1 MSLDKFKAAA
11 QIVAEIEGLD
21 AELESLRAQAT
32 KGVIEG
38 ESARV
43 CIDFRVAE
51 PSECTQEDKRSIER
65 KLGELAT
72 FTFSC
77 TPRSIQHDIDTR
89 LSIHATA
96 AILDL
101 IIADK
106 KVKRDGLIRA
116 LESLGFKI

>member
-1 MSLDKFKAAA
+1 MNIEKLKKATEIVA
-11 QIVAEIEGLD
+11 QIAEID
-21 AELESLRAQAT
+21 QELEELTTQAA
-32 KGVIEG
+32 KGVITG

-43 CIDFRVAE
+43 RLDFKIPE
-51 PSECTQEDKRSIER
+51 TTECTLQGTRSIER

-77 TPRSIQHDIDTR
+77 TPRSIEHDIDTR

-96 AILDL
+96 AILDI

-106 KVKRDGLIRA
+106 KVKRDGLIRV
-116 LESLGFKI
+116 LESIGFKI

>member
-11 QIVAEIEGLD
+11 QIVAEIEELD
-21 AELESLRAQAT
+21 AELESLRAQAS

-43 CIDFRVAE
+43 RIDFRVAE
-51 PSECTQEDKRSIER
+51 PSECTPEDNRRIESR
-65 KLGELAT
+65 LRGLAT
-72 FTFSC
+72 MTFSC
-77 TPRSIQHDIDTR
+77 TPISIEQDIDTR

>member
-1 MSLDKFKAAA
+1 MSIEKLKKAAEIVA
-11 QIVAEIEGLD
+11 QIAEID
-21 AELESLRAQAT
+21 QELEELRKQAA
-32 KGVIEG
+32 KGVITG

-43 CIDFRVAE
+43 RLDFKIPE
-51 PSECTQEDKRSIER
+51 PVECTPQDNRSIER

-77 TPRSIQHDIDTR
+77 TPRSIEHDIDIR
-89 LSIHATA
+89 LSIHAAA
-96 AILDL
+96 AILDI

>member
-1 MSLDKFKAAA
+1 MSIEKLKKATEIVA
-11 QIVAEIEGLD
+11 QIAEID
-21 AELESLRAQAT
+21 QELEALRKQAA
-32 KGVIEG
+32 KGVITG

-43 CIDFRVAE
+43 RLDFKIPE
-51 PSECTQEDKRSIER
+51 PAECTQQDTRSIER

-77 TPRSIQHDIDTR
+77 TPKSIEHDIDTR
-89 LSIHATA
+89 LSIHAAA
-96 AILDL
+96 AILD
-101 IIADK
+101 IIVADK